1 MPQSKRQSTGPNDTA
16 ACKLA
21 RQDAADGAGWFK
33 VVLPVAVIAACAELG
48 TAILNNSTLPLYF
61 PKGLGMDTALVGWLL
76 IPFFISEALFK
87 SPLGCLADRIGRKP
101 LMMAG
106 ASVTIFTPLLLMALQ
121 YHPDSPSAIPVL
133 IAFGLL
139 RLLDGLGGAALWPA
153 LYAYIGDNVAEA
165 KRGAAMALLNMV
177 YMLALAVSFLVGGYA
192 DDVFGPAFS
201 EHAGVREQVNAIGHR
216 VGEAAQNMN
225 DHLHHRPA
233 RHDFGPVQ
241 AALHQPG
248 HYFPSF
254 YLTSV
259 LFGLAVLACAV
270 GLKSNR
276 PGAHTEDGT
285 HEHEPL
291 TWQAFMVSVRLVP
304 QYIALAFVTFLGIGH
319 IAPIVKLFAIDE
331 FHLTEQRVGVL
342 MLRTALIVAAVAYPL
357 GHLADKWGRARS
369 VRLGFFLCALGLWGI
384 PVLLK
389 IQAGGEIGFM
399 VSAAIIGMGFVIAFP
414 AWNALMTTLADAKQ
428 RGAVIGA
435 VSAGQG
441 MGVLVG
447 FLSGETLY
455 KPRLITMFS
464 HTLHVGGHAVP
475 FVLAAILVT
484 IGAVASLTA
493 VRERRAP

>member
-1 MPQSKRQSTGPNDTA
+1 MPQSERQSTGPNDSVSSV
-16 ACKLA
+16 KV
-21 RQDAADGAGWFK
+21 RQDASDGAGWFK

-106 ASVTIFTPLLLMALQ
+106 ASVTIFTPLLLMALH

-201 EHAGVREQVNAIGHR
+201 DHASVRDKVQAIGQR

-225 DHLHHRPA
+225 DRLHHRPGH
-233 RHDFGPVQ
+233 HDLGPVQ

-259 LFGLAVLACAV
+259 LFALAVLACVV
-270 GLKSNR
+270 GL
-276 PGAHTEDGT
+276 
-285 HEHEPL
+285 L
-291 TWQAFMVSVRLVP
+291 TALQAFVPPFTAMVP
-304 QYIALAFVTFLGIGH
+304 H
-319 IAPIVKLFAIDE
+319 P
-331 FHLTEQRVGVL
+331 
-342 MLRTALIVAAVAYPL
+342 
-357 GHLADKWGRARS
+357 
-369 VRLGFFLCALGLWGI
+369 
-384 PVLLK
+384 
-389 IQAGGEIGFM
+389 
-399 VSAAIIGMGFVIAFP
+399 
-414 AWNALMTTLADAKQ
+414 
-428 RGAVIGA
+428 
-435 VSAGQG
+435 
-441 MGVLVG
+441 
-447 FLSGETLY
+447 
-455 KPRLITMFS
+455 
-464 HTLHVGGHAVP
+464 
-475 FVLAAILVT
+475 
-484 IGAVASLTA
+484 
-493 VRERRAP
+493 